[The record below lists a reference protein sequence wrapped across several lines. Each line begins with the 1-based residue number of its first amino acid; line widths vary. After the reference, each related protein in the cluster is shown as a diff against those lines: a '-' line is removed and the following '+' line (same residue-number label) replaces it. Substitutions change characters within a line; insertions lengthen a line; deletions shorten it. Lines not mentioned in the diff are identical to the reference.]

1 MSVSEF
7 PTPVTKQ
14 ATATDDLPASSDR
27 RRVSAQNGAPSGETR
42 HRQRGDI
49 EGLRAI
55 AVALVVLYH
64 AGVPF
69 LPGGYVGVD
78 IFLVISGFLITSQL
92 VSELE
97 RTGSVSLTRFYAR
110 RAKRLLPAVATVLIV
125 SAALTRFF
133 IPKTQW
139 EAVGG
144 DIVGSALYVVNWR
157 FAARSVDYLAEGTAP
172 SPVQHFWSLAVE
184 EQYYVVWPL
193 LIILA
198 ALVARMLRRRAKP
211 LVWTLL
217 LLVAVPSVVYSV
229 IATAHSPESAFFVTP
244 TRVWELAIGAGLALS
259 VSQCARL
266 PRVWAIVL
274 GWAGVV
280 CIAASA
286 LVFSSETAWPGYNA
300 ALPTLGTAAVIAAGC
315 STLRRGPELVLG
327 TAPFRWV
334 GGLSYSLYLW
344 HWPLLVAA
352 TAHWDGTL
360 TVGHGLLVAL
370 VSVIPA
376 WLTHRLIENP
386 LRYSAAV
393 SGSPRL
399 ALSLGANFTF
409 VGVVAGMAIL
419 LGVTSSTAAA
429 GGPARQAP
437 GAAVLAAD
445 PRDDPAGAPPDHV
458 EYMVPDPLQATKDL
472 PDAYADGCHQN
483 ADDAKVLSCTYG
495 DPNSKIRVAA
505 AGDSKIAQWL
515 PALQLLATQ
524 NNWRLTIFT
533 KSGCT
538 LTSAKTMKT
547 DGTKQP
553 YTSCAEWN
561 SRLLPYLIN
570 TEKPDYVITSQVS
583 SSAIDTDGRTTP
595 GAMVAGL
602 RKSWSALTRA
612 GMRVIVLADNPD
624 PGMEVY
630 ECVAKNPD
638 RLSACAFDRDKA
650 WSAAPIQKRAAA
662 GMAHVS
668 VVDLHDAICPTARCS
683 PVIGNVLVYRQGSHL
698 TATYVKTL
706 TPRLAKALPKA
717 GLRAKFDA
725 AAVSG
730 PTS

>member
-7 PTPVTKQ
+7 PPPVTSQ
-14 ATATDDLPASSDR
+14 ASLATATDAPSSQHR
-27 RRVSAQNGAPSGETR
+27 GSAQNGASSGETR
-42 HRQRGDI
+42 RQRGDI

-55 AVALVVLYH
+55 AVTLVVLYH
-64 AGVPF
+64 AGVSF

-78 IFLVISGFLITSQL
+78 VFLVISGFLITSQL

-110 RAKRLLPAVATVLIV
+110 RAKRLLPAVAVVLIV
-125 SAALTRFF
+125 TAALTRIF

-198 ALVARMLRRRAKP
+198 ALLARMLSRRAKP
-211 LVWTLL
+211 IVWTLL
-217 LLVAVPSVVYSV
+217 LLVAVPSIVYSV
-229 IATAHSPESAFFVTP
+229 IETAHSPESAFFVTP

-259 VSQCARL
+259 VSQCAKL
-266 PRVWAIVL
+266 PRMWAIVI
-274 GWAGVV
+274 GWAGVA

-286 LVFSSETAWPGYNA
+286 LVFSGATAWPGYHA

-315 STLRRGPELVLG
+315 SVVRGGPELLLG
-327 TAPFRWV
+327 TAPFRWI

-352 TAHWDGTL
+352 TAYWSGTL

-370 VSVIPA
+370 VAVVPA

-386 LRYSAAV
+386 LRYSAAI
-393 SGSPRL
+393 SSSPRL

-419 LGVTSSTAAA
+419 LGVTSSTAVA

-445 PRDDPAGAPPDHV
+445 PRDDPAGAPTDHV

-472 PDAYADGCHQN
+472 PDVYANGCHQN

-495 DPNSKIRVAA
+495 NPKSKIRVAA

-524 NNWRLTIFT
+524 NNWRLTVFT

-538 LTSAKTMKT
+538 LTSAQMMKA

-553 YTSCAEWN
+553 YTSCTEWN

-570 TEKPDYVITSQVS
+570 TEKPDYVFTSQLA
-583 SSAIDTDGRTTP
+583 SSAIDAAGQVTP
-595 GAMVAGL
+595 EAMVAGL

-638 RLSACAFDRDKA
+638 HLSACAFDRDKA
-650 WSAAPIQKRAAA
+650 HSGAPVQKKAAA
-662 GMAHVS
+662 GMARVS
-668 VVDLHDAICPTARCS
+668 FIDLHDAICPTARCS
-683 PVIGNVLVYRQGSHL
+683 AVIGNVLVYRQGSHL

-725 AAVSG
+725 AAATG
-730 PTS
+730 PTG